1 MKVAVIGTGQMG
13 RNHVRTYA
21 FLKGVK
27 LVAIS
32 DLNIKL
38 GKKLAKEFKTK
49 FYQDYKEMLDKEK
62 IDAVSICVPT
72 KFHYVIAKDTINKKI
87 NTFVEKPITMNVKQ
101 GYDLLQRAKKAK
113 VKLMVGHIERFNPAV
128 IKVKELLDA
137 KALGDIIAV
146 VSRRVGG
153 FPPQIDDA
161 NIAVDLSIHDIDI
174 VNYLLDDKPKKI
186 YVNKQKNHINKRED
200 SVEFFLKYKK
210 ASAFLQANWI
220 TPVKIRKL
228 NITGKEGYLEM
239 DFVSQEII
247 FYKSNYRKFLK
258 KFKTFSDYVLEF
270 SKPERIKVSIVKK
283 EPLKEEILYFLNCVK
298 NNIEIDS
305 KFAVEALEI
314 ALTNN

>member
-21 FLKGVK
+21 SIKDVT
-27 LVAIS
+27 LVAVV
-32 DLNIKL
+32 DLDIKL
-38 GKKLAKEFKTK
+38 GKKIAKEFKTK
-49 FYQDYKEMLDKEK
+49 FYQDYKEMLAKEN
-62 IDAVSICVPT
+62 IDAISICVPT
-72 KFHYVIAKDTINKKI
+72 KFHYEVAKYVINKKI
-87 NTFVEKPITMNVKQ
+87 NVLVEKPITMDVNQ
-101 GYDLLQRAKKAK
+101 GYDLLEKAKKAK
-113 VKLMVGHIERFNPAV
+113 IKLMVGHIERFNPAV
-128 IKVKELLDA
+128 IKVKEMIA
-137 KALGDIIAV
+137 EKALGDVIAV
-146 VSRRVGG
+146 MSRRVGG

-174 VNYLLDDKPKKI
+174 VNYLLNDKPRKI

-239 DFVSQEII
+239 DFVSQEIT

-270 SKPERIKVSIVKK
+270 SKPEKIKVSIIKK
-283 EPLKEEILYFLNCVK
+283 EPLKEEILYFLDCIDK
-298 NNIEIDS
+298 NIKIDS